1 MKKSAGILIYR
12 IKRNHTEPTHNL
24 QKNYVNSASVLHSSA
39 SKNNSTSSAS
49 VLRNSAEIEVLLVHP
64 GGPFY
69 KNKDLWDIPKGEIE
83 ENEEP
88 LQAAVREFKE
98 ETGLVFSSDDL
109 NKIIFFDKFLR
120 HTDKKTIYIF
130 LIEKNFGNNLVPKSN
145 FIEIEFPA
153 KSKRFI
159 KIPEIDK
166 MDYFNLKEAKE
177 KVFPWLKELLEK
189 FEKFINQV
197 DFDQKIKN

>member
-1 MKKSAGILIYR
+1 MQKRSAGFIIYR
-12 IKRNHTEPTHNL
+12 
-24 QKNYVNSASVLHSSA
+24 
-39 SKNNSTSSAS
+39 SKNN
-49 VLRNSAEIEVLLVHP
+49 LIEILLVHP

-69 KNKDLWDIPKGEIE
+69 KNKDLWDIPKGEIK

-88 LQAAVREFKE
+88 LQAAIREFKE
-98 ETGLVFSSDDL
+98 ETGLDFSSDDL

-130 LIEKNFGNNLVPKSN
+130 IIEKDFGDDLIPKSN

-166 MDYFNLKEAKE
+166 MGYFNLKEAQE

-189 FEKFINQV
+189 FEKFIHQA
-197 DFDQKIKN
+197 DFNQKIKN